1 MRRGAP
7 GGRSWGR
14 RLFDINFSDLLAALA
29 LVFVLE
35 GLLPFLN
42 PERYRKMLMLAARMD
57 RQTLRFMGL
66 TSMTVGVLLLYIFK

>member
-1 MRRGAP
+1 M
-7 GGRSWGR
+7 
-14 RLFDINFSDLLAALA
+14 FDINLSDLLAALA

-42 PERYRKMLMLAARMD
+42 PEKYRRMLTLAMRMD

-66 TSMTVGVLLLYIFK
+66 TSMTIGVLLLYIFQ

>member
-1 MRRGAP
+1 M
-7 GGRSWGR
+7 
-14 RLFDINFSDLLAALA
+14 FDLNLSDLLAALA

-42 PERYRKMLMLAARMD
+42 PERYRRMLTLAMRLD

-66 TSMTVGVLLLYIFK
+66 TSMTIGVLLLDIFK

>member
-1 MRRGAP
+1 MTG
-7 GGRSWGR
+7 
-14 RLFDINFSDLLAALA
+14 LFDINLSDLLAALA

-42 PERYRKMLMLAARMD
+42 PERYRRMLTLAMRMD

-66 TSMTVGVLLLYIFK
+66 TSMTIGVLLLYIFQ

>member
-1 MRRGAP
+1 M
-7 GGRSWGR
+7 
-14 RLFDINFSDLLAALA
+14 FDLNLSDLLAALA

-42 PERYRKMLMLAARMD
+42 PERYRRMLTLAMRLD

-66 TSMTVGVLLLYIFK
+66 TSMTIGVLLLYIFK

>member
-1 MRRGAP
+1 M
-7 GGRSWGR
+7 
-14 RLFDINFSDLLAALA
+14 FDINLSDLLAALA

-42 PERYRKMLMLAARMD
+42 PDRYRRMLTLAMRMD

-66 TSMTVGVLLLYIFK
+66 TSMTIGVLLLYIFQ

>member
-1 MRRGAP
+1 M
-7 GGRSWGR
+7 
-14 RLFDINFSDLLAALA
+14 LDINLSDLLAALA

-42 PERYRKMLMLAARMD
+42 PEKYRRMLTLAMRMD

-66 TSMTVGVLLLYIFK
+66 TSMTIGVLLLYIFQ

>member
-1 MRRGAP
+1 M
-7 GGRSWGR
+7 
-14 RLFDINFSDLLAALA
+14 LDINLSDLLAALA

-42 PERYRKMLMLAARMD
+42 PERYRRMLTLAMRMD

-66 TSMTVGVLLLYIFK
+66 TSMTIGVLLLYIFK

>member
-1 MRRGAP
+1 M
-7 GGRSWGR
+7 
-14 RLFDINFSDLLAALA
+14 FDINLSDLLAALA

-42 PERYRKMLMLAARMD
+42 PERYRRMLTLAMRMD

-66 TSMTVGVLLLYIFK
+66 TSMTIGLLLLYIFQ

>member
-1 MRRGAP
+1 M
-7 GGRSWGR
+7 
-14 RLFDINFSDLLAALA
+14 FDINLSGLLAALA

-42 PERYRKMLMLAARMD
+42 PERYRRMLTLAMRMD

-66 TSMTVGVLLLYIFK
+66 TSMTIGVLLLYIFQ

>member
-1 MRRGAP
+1 M
-7 GGRSWGR
+7 
-14 RLFDINFSDLLAALA
+14 LDINLSDLLAALA

-42 PERYRKMLMLAARMD
+42 PEKYRRMLTLAMRMD

-66 TSMTVGVLLLYIFK
+66 TSMTIGVLLLYLFQ

>member
-1 MRRGAP
+1 M
-7 GGRSWGR
+7 
-14 RLFDINFSDLLAALA
+14 LDINLSDLLAALA

-42 PERYRKMLMLAARMD
+42 PERYRRMLTLAMRMD

-66 TSMTVGVLLLYIFK
+66 TSMTIGVLLLYIFQ

>member
-1 MRRGAP
+1 M
-7 GGRSWGR
+7 
-14 RLFDINFSDLLAALA
+14 LDINLSDLLAALA

-42 PERYRKMLMLAARMD
+42 PERYRRMLTLAMRMD

-66 TSMTVGVLLLYIFK
+66 TSMTIGVLLLYLFQ

>member
-1 MRRGAP
+1 M
-7 GGRSWGR
+7 
-14 RLFDINFSDLLAALA
+14 FDINLSDLLAALA

-42 PERYRKMLMLAARMD
+42 PERYRRMLTLAMRMD

-66 TSMTVGVLLLYIFK
+66 TSMTIGVLLLYIFQ